1 MKTLSEIETEIIP
14 KNCNRN
20 LNGLYQLTE
29 IETDTEI
36 KPETLIILICYSF

>member
-29 IETDTEI
+29 IETETEI
-36 KPETLIILICYSF
+36 KPETLITR